1 MLKLLRGG
9 ALAKVVREPE
19 TAVAPLPL
27 EVVRAAEVAQEQPEQ
42 AALLQHWMWLASMQQ
57 RVIESLVSEI
67 AATSAFVETEAE
79 ALSGRFQRLAF
90 SAEQQTA
97 RVESL
102 TTLAKG
108 IEVEGEQVPIER
120 IAGLLEGTLSDVVAK
135 ILMLSK
141 DSMAM
146 VYALDG
152 LSKNVVQVD
161 KCMVQLNRINKTT
174 NMLALN
180 ARIEAERAG
189 TAGMAFRVVAG
200 EVQELSKATES
211 LSREMQAEIRTVT
224 TGITEGQATL
234 QRVATIDM
242 SENIMA
248 KDRLEVLMSALI
260 NRSDNLSSIVADAVR
275 EAAQISADVDG
286 MVTGIQF
293 QDRTRQRLEHVVDTL
308 QVLGQAL
315 EDIKG
320 RTMAVVPELS
330 GEPGSDVEWV
340 KGLLD
345 NIKMSELRARFVAQ
359 VLDGKQLSEIAD
371 ASAPDTPAVSG
382 SVELF

>member
-9 ALAKVVREPE
+9 AAAQVVSEPDP
-19 TAVAPLPL
+19 AIAPQAC
-27 EVVRAAEVAQEQPEQ
+27 EVPPEQ
-42 AALLQHWMWLASMQQ
+42 TELLQRWMALAATQQ
-57 RVIESLVSEI
+57 RVIEALAAEI
-67 AATSAFVETEAE
+67 AGTSAFVETEAE
-79 ALSGRFQRLAF
+79 ALSGRFQRLAS
-90 SAEQQTA
+90 SAEQQIGRT
-97 RVESL
+97 ESL
-102 TTLAKG
+102 TALARG
-108 IEVEGEQVPIER
+108 IEVDGEQVPIER
-120 IAGLLEGTLSDVVAK
+120 IASLLEGTLSDVVTK

-152 LSKNVVQVD
+152 LRANVVQVE
-161 KCMVQLNRINKTT
+161 KCMVQMNRINKTT

-189 TAGMAFRVVAG
+189 SAGMAFRVVAG

-211 LSREMQAEIRTVT
+211 LTREMQAEIKAVT
-224 TGITEGQATL
+224 TGIIDGQATL

-248 KDRLEVLMSALI
+248 KDRLEGLLSALV
-260 NRSDNLSSIVADAVR
+260 NRSDNLSAIVGDTVR
-275 EAAQISADVDG
+275 EAGLISADVDG

-308 QVLGQAL
+308 HVIVEAL
-315 EDIKG
+315 EEVKG
-320 RTMAVVPELS
+320 RTKEVVPELS
-330 GEPGSDVEWV
+330 SEPGSDAEWV

-345 NIKMSELRARFVAQ
+345 RMTLSDLRTRFVAQ
-359 VLDGKQLSEIAD
+359 LLDGKQPGENSDVTAD
-371 ASAPDTPAVSG
+371 DAPSVSG
-382 SVELF
+382 SIELF